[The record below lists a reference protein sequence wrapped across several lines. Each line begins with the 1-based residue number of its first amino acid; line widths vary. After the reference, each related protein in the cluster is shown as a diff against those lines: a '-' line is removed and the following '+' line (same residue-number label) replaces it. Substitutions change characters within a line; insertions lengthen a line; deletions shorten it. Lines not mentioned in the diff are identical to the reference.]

1 MTRPMPRLSTLSY
14 VRQRAALRE
23 EWQLR
28 NGYGFVVLSP
38 TEQFYIHDYFEPA
51 KNLSPL
57 EAVAHRKDVTA
68 RRPSLPQQAGRAFAR
83 IRPFLNMQLDPK
95 PIAPVAERSR
105 TWGTGSRHVQV
116 LSQVNPELDPKA
128 FAQIII
134 ELARQGPPP
143 GMGRDDDAAV

>member
-1 MTRPMPRLSTLSY
+1 MPRLTTLNY
-14 VRQRAALRE
+14 LHQRAALRE

-28 NGYGFVVLSP
+28 SGYGFVVLSP

-57 EAVAHRKDVTA
+57 DAVAHRKDVTT

-83 IRPFLNMQLDPK
+83 IRPFLNMKLDPK
-95 PIAPVAERSR
+95 PARPVSSRR
-105 TWGTGSRHVQV
+105 TWNASSRRVRV
-116 LSQVNPELDPKA
+116 FSQVKSELDPKA
-128 FAQIII
+128 FAKIVI

-143 GMGRDDDAAV
+143 GRGRGDDTAT